1 MWVLTS
7 HTLSIYLTS
16 QLTIKYIFMSTIS
29 PTLSFFIS
37 LSRIE
42 TIFSRK
48 MDAKLGGLGFSDF
61 LILYALSIAPDKRLR
76 RIDLADTIGL
86 TASGI
91 TRLLLPME
99 KIGLVQREA
108 HDGDARVSY
117 IAIAPGGE
125 TKLSEAIVR
134 AEQYCSDIIHPAEA
148 TEITHAN
155 NILSKL
161 SQRIG

>member
-1 MWVLTS
+1 
-7 HTLSIYLTS
+7 
-16 QLTIKYIFMSTIS
+16 MSPIS

-42 TIFSRK
+42 TILSRK

-61 LILYALSIAPDKRLR
+61 LILYALSVAPDKRLR

-125 TKLSEAIVR
+125 MKLTEAIER
-134 AEQYCSDIIHPAEA
+134 AEIYCSDIIHPAEI
-148 TEITHAN
+148 TEVSNAN

>member
-1 MWVLTS
+1 
-7 HTLSIYLTS
+7 
-16 QLTIKYIFMSTIS
+16 MSSLS

-42 TIFSRK
+42 TILSRK

-61 LILYALSIAPDKRLR
+61 LILYALSVAPDKRLR

-125 TKLSEAIVR
+125 TKLQEAIER
-134 AEQYCSDIIHPAEA
+134 AELYCSDIIHPAES
-148 TEITHAN
+148 TEIMQAN

>member
-1 MWVLTS
+1 
-7 HTLSIYLTS
+7 
-16 QLTIKYIFMSTIS
+16 MSLS

-42 TIFSRK
+42 TVLSRK
-48 MDAKLGGLGFSDF
+48 FDAKLGGLGFSDF
-61 LILYALSIAPDKRLR
+61 LILYALSVAPDGRLR

-99 KIGLVQREA
+99 KVGLVRREA

-117 IAIAPGGE
+117 VLIAPGGAAR
-125 TKLSEAIVR
+125 LSEAIER
-134 AEQYCSDIIHPAEA
+134 AELYCSDIIDPAEV
-148 TEITHAN
+148 TEIERAN
-155 NILSKL
+155 TIIQKMSK
-161 SQRIG
+161 RIG